1 MSGRLGILVT
11 SDRHWDHVL
20 GVTEAAAKSGVKVTL
35 FFTGEGVRLTGHRD
49 FGRLPGIAQ
58 VDLCEVS
65 YRACGLEGDVPGLS
79 FKNFATQ
86 AKNAEMLE
94 DSDRFLVF

>member
-1 MSGRLGILVT
+1 MAEKLGILVT
-11 SDRHWDHVL
+11 SDRHFDHVV
-20 GVTEAAAKSGVKVTL
+20 GVAEAAKRAGKEVTI
-35 FFTGEGVRLTGHRD
+35 FFTGEGVLLTSRPD
-49 FGRLPGIAQ
+49 FGRLPEIAK

-65 YRACGLEGDVPGLS
+65 YHANGLEGDVPGLN

-86 AKNAEMLE
+86 AKNAEMIE